1 MRHHAQFPAFS
12 SISGEQRL
20 HLSFIL
26 KFYFTYQRRRK
37 EKGLIYGENNIMRII
52 FLMIFVL
59 KR

>member
-20 HLSFIL
+20 RLSFIL
-26 KFYFTYQRRRK
+26 KFYFTHQRRK
-37 EKGLIYGENNIMRII
+37 EKGLIYGENVMRII